1 MLNRKIIAALLAAAI
16 TLCGVSVFAADPVQ
30 GEASEQ
36 PEAAA
41 AVPVEAPE
49 EEPAAAPAEDTY
61 APETTAEAPQEAAAA
76 EQEAPAEVTPDPVG
90 SVSFANLG
98 SRVRENNF
106 NMLALTETI
115 ASIQAVD
122 YDKMK
127 DDLKDSLKLLANT
140 SYYLS
145 VTGNSFAANSV
156 QQQYDSLKN
165 TWDDLKD
172 GKIQEDY
179 DAAVR
184 QLENAQ
190 DQIVMAAESLY
201 IALVELEQNDRSL
214 DRQLNAL
221 DRTIQELELRYD
233 LGQISTLT
241 LQQAKAGR
249 TSLVSGRQTL
259 NMNLSNYKTQLELMI
274 GAELSGKIKLQAL
287 PQVSAQ
293 ELAAMNLE
301 KDLAAAKANSYD
313 LFAAKRTLDDAKETY
328 SDTGK
333 EYGYNE
339 NLYQYAS
346 AKHTW
351 EAAQY
356 TYSASIQNFENSF
369 RVLYNQVKDY
379 QQVLA
384 AAKTALEVEKSNY
397 AVDQLKYEQGT
408 ISKNDLL
415 TAEDDL
421 NTAQDKVTGAAID
434 LFAAYHNYRWAV
446 DRGILN

>member
-1 MLNRKIIAALLAAAI
+1 MLNRKIIAVLLAAAI
-16 TLCGVSVFAADPVQ
+16 TLCGISVFAADPVK

-41 AVPVEAPE
+41 AVPAEAPE

-61 APETTAEAPQEAAAA
+61 APETTAEAPQEAP
-76 EQEAPAEVTPDPVG
+76 EEVVPDPVG

-156 QQQYDSLKN
+156 QQQYDSLKD

-179 DAAVR
+179 DAVVR

-221 DRTIQELELRYD
+221 DRTLQELDLRYQ
-233 LGQISTLT
+233 LGQISSLT

-259 NMNLSNYKTQLELMI
+259 GMNIGNYKAQLEMLI
-274 GAELSGKIKLQAL
+274 GAEQTGKIKLQAL
-287 PQVSAQ
+287 PQASAQ
-293 ELAAMNLE
+293 ELAAMDLE
-301 KDLAAAKANSYD
+301 KDLAAAKENSYE

-356 TYSASIQNFENSF
+356 TYSAALQSFENSF
-369 RVLYNQVKDY
+369 RTLYNQVKDY

-408 ISKNDLL
+408 ISKNALL

>member
-1 MLNRKIIAALLAAAI
+1 MLNRKIIAALLAVAI
-16 TLCGVSVFAADPVQ
+16 ALCGVSVFAADPVQ
-30 GEASEQ
+30 GETPEQ
-36 PEAAA
+36 AET
-41 AVPVEAPE
+41 AVTVPAEAPE

-61 APETTAEAPQEAAAA
+61 VAGPTAEAPQEA
-76 EQEAPAEVTPDPVG
+76 PAEVAPDPVG
-90 SVSFANLG
+90 SVSFANLD

-115 ASIQAVD
+115 ASIQVVD
-122 YDKMK
+122 YDQMK

-156 QQQYDSLKN
+156 QQQYDSLKD

-190 DQIVMAAESLY
+190 DQIVMASESLY
-201 IALVELEQNDRSL
+201 IALVELEQNDQSL
-214 DRQLNAL
+214 GRQLNAL
-221 DRTIQELELRYD
+221 DRTLQELDLRYQ
-233 LGQISTLT
+233 LGQVSSLT
-241 LQQAKAGR
+241 LQQTKAGR

-259 NMNLSNYKTQLELMI
+259 GMNIDNYKAQLEMLI
-274 GAELSGKIKLQAL
+274 GAEQTGKIKLQAL

-293 ELAAMNLE
+293 ELAAMDLE

-313 LFAAKRTLDDAKETY
+313 LFAAKRTLDDAKEDFN
-328 SDTGK
+328 DTGK
-333 EYGYNE
+333 EYAFNDKQ
-339 NLYQYAS
+339 YQYIS
-346 AKHTW
+346 AQHTW
-351 EAAQY
+351 EAAQH
-356 TYSASIQNFENSF
+356 TYNATLQSFENSF
-369 RVLYNQVKDY
+369 RTLYNQVKDY

-408 ISKNDLL
+408 ISKNALL

-421 NTAQDKVTGAAID
+421 STAEDKVTSAAID
-434 LFAAYHNYRWAV
+434 LFAAYNNYRWAV

>member
-41 AVPVEAPE
+41 AVPAEAPE

-61 APETTAEAPQEAAAA
+61 APETTAEAP
-76 EQEAPAEVTPDPVG
+76 QEAPAEVTPDPVG

-233 LGQISTLT
+233 LGQISALT

-259 NMNLSNYKTQLELMI
+259 NMYLSNYKTQLELMI

-293 ELAAMNLE
+293 ELAAMDLE

-384 AAKTALEVEKSNY
+384 AAKTALEVEKSNN

-408 ISKNDLL
+408 ISKNTLL

-421 NTAQDKVTGAAID
+421 SAAQDKVTGAAID